1 MRALSIKQPWAEL
14 ILRGDKDVENRSWRT
29 HHRGPLLIH
38 ASRTVDREAM
48 RHHGLGSLPTGGLVG
63 LVDVID
69 CTKQRSSQWHLEGC
83 FGWYLQRPVRLERLL
98 PMPGRVG
105 FFHVDESEPTILVAL
120 RELEPRGSSS
130 GLTRARGCAGG

>member
-1 MRALSIKQPWAEL
+1 MRALSIRQPWAEL

-48 RHHGLGSLPTGGLVG
+48 RRHGFVSLPTGGLVG

-69 CTKQRSSQWHLEGC
+69 CTEQRTSPWHLEGC
-83 FGWYLQRPVRLERLL
+83 FGWYCRRPVRLAKLV
-98 PMPGRVG
+98 PMPARVG
-105 FFHVDESEPTILVAL
+105 FFHVDESEPTILAAL
-120 RELEPRGSSS
+120 REQEDVAVR
-130 GLTRARGCAGG
+130 